1 MLDAH
6 VQDNHPRSV
15 PESGGEVQ
23 CELLIGSRVSYF
35 LITVATLSRGGA
47 GCRDYRNHLSK
58 FDIFYQ
64 NHFFP
69 VQKLLI
75 DLLLLSLSIALAAG
89 GKQGSACKKFVSYL
103 NLINLFYKIKLL
115 QMKAFFHPDLS

>member
-1 MLDAH
+1 M
-6 VQDNHPRSV
+6 
-15 PESGGEVQ
+15 SGGEVQ

-47 GCRDYRNHLSK
+47 GCRDYRDHLSK

-75 DLLLLSLSIALAAG
+75 DLLLLSLSIAITAG
-89 GKQGSACKKFVSYL
+89 VKYSVSGSA
-103 NLINLFYKIKLL
+103 KIKWKTYLL
-115 QMKAFFHPDLS
+115 NVNVSGCERGKCRWWMLSATSGLGSPPH

>member
-1 MLDAH
+1 MLDAR
-6 VQDNHPRSV
+6 VQDSHPRSV
-15 PESGGEVQ
+15 PVSGGEVQ

-75 DLLLLSLSIALAAG
+75 DLLLLSLSIAITAG
-89 GKQGSACKKFVSYL
+89 VKYSVSCSA
-103 NLINLFYKIKLL
+103 KIK
-115 QMKAFFHPDLS
+115 